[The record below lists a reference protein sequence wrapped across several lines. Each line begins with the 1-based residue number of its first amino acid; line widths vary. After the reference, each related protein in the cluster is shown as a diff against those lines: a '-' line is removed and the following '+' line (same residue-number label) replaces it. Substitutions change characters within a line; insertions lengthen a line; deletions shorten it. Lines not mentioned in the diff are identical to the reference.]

1 MNEMRPY
8 ILQETDWKNL
18 KEDAFE
24 VAVLPWGATE
34 PHNYHLPYGTDN
46 LETGKIAEISAGKA
60 WKRNA
65 KVMVLP
71 TIPLG
76 VQNPGQI
83 ELPFCLH
90 TSPHT
95 QKLIVFDIVKA
106 LYHQGIK
113 KVLILNGHG
122 GNDFKPMIREMQGDF
137 AGLFLGLTEWFR
149 IPEGV
154 TFFAE
159 PGDHA
164 GAMETSVMQHLFPH
178 LVRPLDEAG
187 DGSTRGYKLK
197 GLQDN
202 VAWIPR
208 HWAKISQDTGVGN
221 PRESSPEKGK
231 QCVETVTNIIADFLV
246 ELASADLDDIYE

>member
-1 MNEMRPY
+1 MKPY
-8 ILQETDWKNL
+8 ILQETNWKNL
-18 KEDAFE
+18 KEDEFE

-46 LETGKIAEISAGKA
+46 LETTKIAEISAGKA
-60 WKRNA
+60 WRRHA

-95 QKLIVFDIVKA
+95 QKLIVTDIVKA

-113 KVLILNGHG
+113 KIVILNGHG
-122 GNDFKPMIREMQGDF
+122 GNDFKPIIREIQGDF
-137 AGLFLGLTEWFR
+137 TGLFLGLTEWFR
-149 IPEGV
+149 ISEGITV
-154 TFFAE
+154 FAE

-164 GAMETSVMQHLFPH
+164 GAMETSVMQYLFPH

-187 DGSTRGYKLK
+187 DGKTRGFKLK
-197 GLQDN
+197 GLRDK

-208 HWAKISQDTGVGN
+208 HWTKISEDTGVGD
-221 PRESSPEKGK
+221 PREASREKGEK
-231 QCVETVTNIIADFLV
+231 CVEAVTDIIADFLT
-246 ELASADLDDIYE
+246 ELANADLDDIYE